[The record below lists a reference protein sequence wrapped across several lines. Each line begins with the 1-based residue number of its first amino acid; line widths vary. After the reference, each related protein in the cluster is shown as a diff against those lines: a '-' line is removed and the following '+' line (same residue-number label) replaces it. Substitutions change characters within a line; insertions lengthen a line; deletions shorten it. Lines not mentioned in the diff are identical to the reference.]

1 MKSGLFVP
9 SERVISMIEIQ
20 NYIEM
25 AHLIDIWLYILFS
38 IYQFYSGINWEGGF
52 KEWMKLSK

>member
-1 MKSGLFVP
+1 
-9 SERVISMIEIQ
+9 MIEIQ

-25 AHLIDIWLYILFS
+25 AHLIDIWLYILFF

-52 KEWMKLSK
+52 KEWMKLSKQRTTCCTGT

>member
-25 AHLIDIWLYILFS
+25 AHLIDIWLYILFF

-52 KEWMKLSK
+52 KEWMTLSK